1 MNIIVACCEKQGIG
15 YKNTLPWHFKKD
27 LKYFAKLTKGNG
39 NNAIVMG
46 KNTWNSL
53 PRRPLPGR
61 DNLVLSTT
69 LDGDNCFKNIKQLKE
84 YINNKNYDEVWII
97 GGSQIYQQFIE
108 DNDVKRIYLT
118 NVERN
123 YECDT
128 FFPKFSDDFL
138 LIDTHSEMDSETKL
152 TFNVY
157 EKN

>member
-15 YKNTLPWHFKKD
+15 YQNTLPWHFKKD

-69 LDGDNCFKNIKQLKE
+69 LDIDNCFKNIKQLKE
-84 YINNKNYDEVWII
+84 HINNKNYDEVWII

-108 DNDVKRIYLT
+108 DSDVKRIYLT

-138 LIDTHSEMDSETKL
+138 LIDTHSEMESDTKL

>member
-1 MNIIVACCEKQGIG
+1 MNIIVGCCEKQGIG

-53 PRRPLPGR
+53 PIKPLPGR

-69 LDGDNCFKNIKQLKE
+69 LIHDNCFKNIKQLKE
-84 YINNKNYDEVWII
+84 HINNKNYDEVWII

-108 DNDVKRIYLT
+108 DDDVKRIYLT

-128 FFPKFSDDFL
+128 FFPKFSGDFL
-138 LIDTHSEMDSETKL
+138 LTDTHSDMESDTKL

>member
-27 LKYFAKLTKGNG
+27 LKYFAKLTKGTG

-84 YINNKNYDEVWII
+84 HINNKNYDEVWII

-128 FFPKFSDDFL
+128 FFPKFSDEFL